1 MNIHCGEGSGN
12 LPEVGGWAELEVGR
26 RGNDGLEGEERG
38 SAPAVMEMTPM
49 TIQALAPRQELA
61 TSRDIPLSK
70 LVRSDANVRKVK
82 SGISVD
88 ELAQDIARRGLLQS
102 ISVRPV
108 LDVAGA
114 ETGTYAV
121 SAGGRRFAA
130 LRTLVEEGRLP
141 ADTPVP
147 CLIKSDGIEVE
158 DSLAENVMRAG
169 LHPLDQFRAFKS
181 LSDQEGLTIEEIA
194 TRFFVS
200 PQIVRQ
206 RLKLA
211 SASLVLLSAY
221 AEDEINLD
229 QLMAFCVSGDHA
241 RQEAVWEQIRHSYN
255 KEPYAIRR
263 LLTEGA
269 VKGND
274 RRVLFV
280 GADTYDSA
288 GGIIDRDLFAED
300 GGGWFSDVALLDR
313 LASEKLAACA
323 QQIEAEGWKWV
334 ETAVSFPYGHLN
346 GLMRLTSEPVPVSD
360 DEQAAYDAALVEYNA
375 LSQEYESAEELPEDI
390 DRRMGELEGI
400 MAAIEDRPATFVA
413 TELPHAGVFIS
424 IDHDGRLRVERGF
437 VRPED
442 RAALNAMRSGA
453 SSGSSDGEETSEG
466 GRAVPDDRCPAAAEE
481 AEVEAEAKLSDRLTA
496 ELTAWRTLALREKLA
511 EDPDTALLTV
521 THALALKTFY
531 RFAGPDSCLEIDL
544 RSANLDAQAMDL
556 GESPLAARMN
566 ARQSRWA
573 ELLPKSPHELWEVLV
588 AYDADSL
595 AALFAFCASQSLNAL
610 ELPHV
615 RRTRELA
622 HADALADLVDL
633 DMRTHWQPT
642 AKGYFS
648 KVTKAQILAT
658 IREVKGESAAQM
670 IDHLKKADMAIEAE
684 RLIAGSGWL
693 PQPLKGTREAAPL
706 RVSRSAN
713 DFGQFDAPQVDVD
726 GSQYDETQEAILPAF
741 LTEGLHSSAD
751 YTIAAE

>member
-1 MNIHCGEGSGN
+1 M
-12 LPEVGGWAELEVGR
+12 GR
-26 RGNDGLEGEERG
+26 REIDGLEGEERG
-38 SAPAVMEMTPM
+38 SAPAVMEMMPM
-49 TIQALAPRQELA
+49 TAHALTCRQDLA
-61 TSRDIPLSK
+61 TSRAIPLSK

-108 LDVAGA
+108 LDAAGA

-181 LSDQEGLTIEEIA
+181 LSDQEGLTIEEVA

-280 GADTYDSA
+280 GADTYDAA

-300 GGGWFSDVALLDR
+300 GGGWFTDVALLER
-313 LASEKLAACA
+313 LTNEKLSACA

-334 ETAVSFPYGHLN
+334 ETAFSFPYGHLN
-346 GLMRLTSEPVPVSD
+346 GLMRLTSEPVPVSE
-360 DEQAAYDAALVEYNA
+360 DEQSAYDAALSDYNA

-390 DRRMGELEGI
+390 DHRMGELEAV
-400 MAAIEDRPATFVA
+400 MAAIEDRPANFVA
-413 TELPHAGVFIS
+413 AEIPHAGVFIS
-424 IDHDGRLRVERGF
+424 IEHDGRLRVERGF

-442 RAALNAMRSGA
+442 RVALIAMRAGPSCSA
-453 SSGSSDGEETSEG
+453 VDDDETSNLG
-466 GRAVPDDRCPAAAEE
+466 HAVTDDRSPALAEE
-481 AEVEAEAKLSDRLTA
+481 AEVETETKLSDRLIS

-511 EDPDTALLTV
+511 DDPDAALLAV
-521 THALALKTFY
+521 THALVLKIFY

-544 RSANLDAQAMDL
+544 RSANLDAQAMEL
-556 GESPLAARMN
+556 GASPLAARMN
-566 ARQSRWA
+566 ARQARWA

-595 AALFAFCASQSLNAL
+595 AALFAFCTSQSLNAL

-633 DMRTHWQPT
+633 DMRAHWQPT

-648 KVTKAQILAT
+648 KVTKAQILTT

-684 RLIAGSGWL
+684 RLIASSGWM
-693 PQPLKGTREAAPL
+693 PQLLTAKREVASVQAEVP
-706 RVSRSAN
+706 AN
-713 DFGQFDAPQVDVD
+713 DVHTAADDDAHE
-726 GSQYDETQEAILPAF
+726 SNLPAF
-741 LTEGLHSSAD
+741 LTEGLRGSAD